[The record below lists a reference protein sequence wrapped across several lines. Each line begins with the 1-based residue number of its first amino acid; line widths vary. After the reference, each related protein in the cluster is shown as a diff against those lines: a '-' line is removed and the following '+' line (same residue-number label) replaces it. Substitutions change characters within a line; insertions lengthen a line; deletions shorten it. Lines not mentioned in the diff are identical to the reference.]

1 MGFVKTAEELSR
13 YYELRVRLFPHVKM
27 MGVMFGLD
35 PDLARHLLP
44 PALDQAAMPGGLLF
58 IAEYGETNLGP
69 GYREAAL
76 FLRCQYQ
83 GVPGNYCLSMPID
96 SQPNRL
102 HNGRDIYGFPKKAA
116 NIFCEWGESRASG
129 WVERGGVR
137 FLELDIELTGTLP
150 GLPPTGPTY
159 LFKGMPKVDLQPGFD
174 GPVFLVSQQTE
185 VTPRTVQ
192 IGTPRLRLNHSP
204 LDPWDELADL
214 QVMMGFSLESSN
226 RMLPGKVVAEV
237 DPDAYLP
244 HYFKMTDFFAGP
256 PSGTLDSHSAAT
268 DPGEENA

>member
-1 MGFVKTAEELSR
+1 MGFVKTAEDLSR
-13 YYELRVRLFPHVKM
+13 YYELRVRSFPDAKM

-44 PALDQAAMPGGLLF
+44 PALDQAAMPGGLIF

-76 FLRCQYQ
+76 FLRCQYNDI
-83 GVPGNYCLSMPID
+83 PGNYCLSMPID

-116 NIFCEWGESRASG
+116 RIHCEWNEDHVSG
-129 WVERGGVR
+129 WVERDGVR
-137 FLELDIELTGTLP
+137 FVDLSIELSGSLP

-159 LFKGMPKVDLQPGFD
+159 LFKGMPRVDLRPGFD

-185 VTPRTVQ
+185 VVPSAVRV
-192 IGTPRLRLNHSP
+192 GAPNLRFERSA
-204 LDPWDELADL
+204 LDPWHELAEL
-214 QVMMGFSLESSN
+214 EVMMGFAIESSN
-226 RMLPGKVVAEV
+226 RMFPGEVLAEV
-237 DPDAYLP
+237 DADAFLP
-244 HYFKMTDFFAGP
+244 HYFTMTDFYCGSERDDA
-256 PSGTLDSHSAAT
+256 
-268 DPGEENA
+268 